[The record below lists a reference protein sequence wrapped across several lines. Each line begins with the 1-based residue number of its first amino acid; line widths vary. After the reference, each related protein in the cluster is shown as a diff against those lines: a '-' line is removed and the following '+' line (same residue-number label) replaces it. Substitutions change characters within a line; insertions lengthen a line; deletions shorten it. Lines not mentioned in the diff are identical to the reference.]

1 MRVAIRSTDGESR
14 QIVIITEQGWETV
27 ASRQNRKVSDRRGI
41 LLSALAIAGRESST
55 ATVMFHT
62 AIAERA
68 GLTAT
73 DAKAMDILTRHGALT
88 AGELS
93 EHTGLAT
100 ASVTSLIDRLEA
112 RGRVRRVR
120 DRADRR
126 RVIVEPVREKTEGD
140 ASFFRVIQSEF
151 EKLVEDLSDRQL
163 ETILE
168 LMRRMTERT
177 HAITA
182 ELTGTR
188 EAGRTTRSV
197 TKKVQSARQQS

>member
-1 MRVAIRSTDGESR
+1 MPGPNIVADSQHGNIRNRRR
-14 QIVIITEQGWETV
+14 Q
-27 ASRQNRKVSDRRGI
+27 
-41 LLSALAIAGRESST
+41 LLDALSIAGRESST

-62 AIAERA
+62 AIAEKA

-73 DAKAMDILTRHGALT
+73 DAKTMDILARHGSLT

-93 EHTGLAT
+93 SHTGLAT

-112 RGRVRRVR
+112 RGMVRRVH

-126 RVIVEPVREKTEGD
+126 RVIVETVRENTEGD
-140 ASFFRVIQSEF
+140 TSFFGAMQSTIEA
-151 EKLVEDLSDRQL
+151 LVKDFSDKQL

-168 LMRRMTERT
+168 FMRRTTDRV

-182 ELTGTR
+182 ELSAKGKTGH
-188 EAGRTTRSV
+188 AAPSV
-197 TKKVQSARQQS
+197 QRKTNNTMKR